1 MAVRVGHDVDYWT
14 ELLRAL
20 GEIDPDMAV
29 NIEHEDAFM
38 TRLEGL
44 GLAVPTL
51 MAAEQKLAAE
61 L

>member
-1 MAVRVGHDVDYWT
+1 
-14 ELLRAL
+14 
-20 GEIDPDMAV
+20 MAV

-44 GLAVPTL
+44 GFAVPTL